1 MRYSPVDEADSLI
14 HPLVRSLAAAALL
27 LFPATAS
34 AELGQTAV
42 PLLGA
47 TSALA
52 IGDCAP
58 EAGWPAER
66 ADAQQLVQLV
76 NQHRAGLSPPAAP
89 LGSSPALTA
98 SAAWKARHMARYGY
112 MAHDDP
118 APPVARSFFDRIQ
131 ACGFFG
137 SAGENIGFGYP
148 SPQAI
153 MQGWLD
159 SPGHRANIEGPGF
172 TVIGVGGAGTHWT
185 QDFGVVN
192 ASALAVTFRS
202 LSAGRVQGGVRVT
215 WRTASELDTLGYRV
229 YREANGRRVRVNGK
243 LIAAKGRGSYA
254 FLDRKAPRAKS
265 VRYWIQVVDTD
276 GSRSWYGPAR
286 VFRT

>member
-1 MRYSPVDEADSLI
+1 MSVRPRLAFLI
-14 HPLVRSLAAAALL
+14 AVAALAA
-27 LFPATAS
+27 PAPAW
-34 AELGQTAV
+34 
-42 PLLGA
+42 
-47 TSALA
+47 A
-52 IGDCAP
+52 IGDCIQGSA
-58 EAGWPAER
+58 WPAQR
-66 ADAQQLVQLV
+66 ADAAVLVTLV
-76 NQHRAGLSPPAAP
+76 NAHRASLGLAALKVSPT
-89 LGSSPALTA
+89 LTA
-98 SAAWKARHMARYGY
+98 AAVWKSRHMAKFSY
-112 MAHDDP
+112 MDHNDP
-118 APPVARSFFDRIQ
+118 NYPVPGQIRMFRDRITT
-131 ACGFFG
+131 CGYSW
-137 SAGENIGFGYP
+137 SAGENIGWGYTT
-148 SPQAI
+148 PQDI

-185 QDFGVVN
+185 QDFGVVD

-229 YREANGRRVRVNGK
+229 YREVNGRRVRVNGK